1 MAATSATTD
10 APSSNAVTIV
20 MSSTHAKPAR
30 AATLAMVAMLV
41 TDITE
46 ETLVLVT
53 TETFATAIML
63 ATIAAILTVATTR
76 RAAIRE
82 ESPSGNG
89 KDSYHLQL

>member
-10 APSSNAVTIV
+10 APSSNAATIE
-20 MSSTHAKPAR
+20 MNSTHANLVR
-30 AATLAMVAMLV
+30 AATLVMVAMFV

-82 ESPSGNG
+82 ENPSGNG
-89 KDSYHLQL
+89 KDSYHLQP

>member
-10 APSSNAVTIV
+10 AQSSNAATIE
-20 MSSTHAKPAR
+20 MSSTHANLAR
-30 AATLAMVAMLV
+30 VAMVAMLV

-53 TETFATAIML
+53 TETFSTAIML

-76 RAAIRE
+76 RADIRE
-82 ESPSGNG
+82 ESLSGNG
-89 KDSYHLQL
+89 KDSYHLQP

>member
-10 APSSNAVTIV
+10 APSSNAATIE
-20 MSSTHAKPAR
+20 MSSTHANLAR
-30 AATLAMVAMLV
+30 VAMVAMLV

-76 RAAIRE
+76 MAAIRE
-82 ESPSGNG
+82 ESPSGNC
-89 KDSYHLQL
+89 KDSYHLQP